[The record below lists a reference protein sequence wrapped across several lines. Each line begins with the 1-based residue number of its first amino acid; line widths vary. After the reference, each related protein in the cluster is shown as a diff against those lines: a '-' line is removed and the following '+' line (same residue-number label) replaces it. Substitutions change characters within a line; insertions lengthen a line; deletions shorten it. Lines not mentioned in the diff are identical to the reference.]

1 MQAKEVTGKD
11 LLPWQGLTL
20 ACVRILQLYC
30 RVFEQDFTYYLKIK
44 EYVKLFIIACIPCY
58 YFQTNLNAKI
68 NSHYLG
74 NIIECD
80 NHLNQLL
87 CLHFIAVLYNVFKL

>member
-1 MQAKEVTGKD
+1 MQAKDVTGKD

-30 RVFEQDFTYYLKIK
+30 RVFEQDFTNYLRIK
-44 EYVKLFIIACIPCY
+44 EYVPLFFIIAGILCY

-68 NSHYLG
+68 NSQCLE
-74 NIIECD
+74 NIIKND
-80 NHLNQLL
+80 N
-87 CLHFIAVLYNVFKL
+87 CLI